1 MYMYIYVYIYIY
13 IYIYIYT
20 GMLHELATGDAF
32 KMPDADD
39 DIHGRSFWS
48 GLSHR
53 DTSEKIE
60 EIAEEESQSDR

>member
-1 MYMYIYVYIYIY
+1 
-13 IYIYIYT
+13 
-20 GMLHELATGDAF
+20 MLHELATGDAF

-48 GLSHR
+48 GLSHK